1 MITIKSP
8 EKLNQILSNV
18 DNIALVPTM
27 GNLHEGHIELIKAA
41 QKVSENIVVSIF
53 VNPIQF
59 ESQKDHQNYPRSLA
73 EDKKILKILKVNFLF
88 TPNAHDIY
96 PNPSNIKYKLPEIS
110 NELCGA
116 SRPGHF
122 VGVITII
129 EKLFDLFKPNY
140 VVLGK
145 KDYQQL
151 YLIKKFISDLSYP
164 ITTIEVET
172 VREKNQLAR
181 SSRNNLLKPELKEK
195 SLELYYA
202 VSKLAQSVKT
212 LQMKTEFERQ
222 TMLYL
227 LDSGWKVDYLEIRR
241 QLDLKKPVPG
251 DTDLVALGAA
261 KLGEVRLIDN
271 IEFCIESSN

>member
-1 MITIKSP
+1 MITIKNP
-8 EKLNQILSNV
+8 EELNQILSNV
-18 DNIALVPTM
+18 ENIALVPTM
-27 GNLHEGHIELIKAA
+27 GNLHEGHVELIKAA

-59 ESQKDHQNYPRSLA
+59 ETQKDHQKYPRSLSD
-73 EDKKILKILKVNFLF
+73 DKRILKTLKVNFLF
-88 TPNAHDIY
+88 VPNAHDIY
-96 PNPSNIKYKLPEIS
+96 PKPSNIKYKLPKVS

-129 EKLFDLFKPNY
+129 EKLFNLFKPNY

-172 VREKNQLAR
+172 VREKNKLAL
-181 SSRNNLLKPELKEK
+181 SSRNSLLKPELKEK
-195 SLELYYA
+195 SLELYSA
-202 VSKLAQSVKT
+202 INKLAQSVKT
-212 LQMKTEFERQ
+212 LQMKTKFEHQ

-227 LDSGWKVDYLEIRR
+227 IENGWKVDYLEVRR
-241 QLDLKKPVPG
+241 QLDLKRPVPG
-251 DTDLVALGAA
+251 DTHLVALGAA